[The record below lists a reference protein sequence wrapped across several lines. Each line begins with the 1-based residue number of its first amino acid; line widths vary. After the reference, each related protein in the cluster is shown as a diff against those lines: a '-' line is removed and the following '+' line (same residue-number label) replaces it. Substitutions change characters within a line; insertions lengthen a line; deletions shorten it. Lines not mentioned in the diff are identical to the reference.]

1 MSFVGANAA
10 NISDGR
16 KFSCGQV
23 VERQQHDSLSTPP
36 ADDAR
41 ETIYRRIKLCCCFS
55 FCDFHGLVS
64 LSQILELPERISQHF
79 AIWIC
84 SRNLQLQLKSEH
96 KPIEHIDQ
104 WKSNIVTKYVDQE
117 SGRDDPPLLFWRR
130 DVVTLLSDEK
140 QVLSC
145 VVFER

>member
-1 MSFVGANAA
+1 MVREDRGVVSRP
-10 NISDGR
+10 GR
-16 KFSCGQV
+16 NTLVRHGQIV
-23 VERQQHDSLSTPP
+23 T
-36 ADDAR
+36 
-41 ETIYRRIKLCCCFS
+41 
-55 FCDFHGLVS
+55 
-64 LSQILELPERISQHF
+64 
-79 AIWIC
+79 
-84 SRNLQLQLKSEH
+84 N
-96 KPIEHIDQ
+96 PIEHIDQ